1 MESSFED
8 LDATSTVVKTDR
20 DLDFWFA
27 RYFVFRV
34 RIYEKK
40 RKATSAY
47 SWTDAWR
54 AEKDAREIQVA
65 PACATCCARRR
76 RRAPSLEGRPFSDNF
91 D

>member
-1 MESSFED
+1 MGFSFED
-8 LDATSTVVKTDR
+8 LDATSITVKLDC

-40 RKATSAY
+40 QKATGAY

-54 AEKDAREIQVA
+54 AEKDAREIQVT
-65 PACATCCARRR
+65 PAYATCCAWR
-76 RRAPSLEGRPFSDNF
+76 RRAPS
-91 D
+91 